1 VTALLEVRDLKVD
14 IPVPSALGFG
24 TRGHIHALRG
34 VSFDLA
40 RGQTLALVGE
50 SGSGKSTTARA
61 ISRLARASG
70 GTVRLNG
77 IDFLSAGGSALFKQ
91 RSLVGMVFQDPY
103 SSLNRR
109 MRVGDIIAEPLV
121 VHGFGDRQSRAA
133 RVAELLHDVGLEAD
147 VARRYPHAFSGGQRQ
162 RIAIARALAL
172 KPHLLICDEA
182 VSALDVSVQA
192 QILNL
197 INDIKRG
204 MSLGVLFITH
214 DLGVVRRFA
223 DCVAVMHAG
232 RIVELAPPRDLFARP
247 LHPYTQSLLSAA
259 PEPSKGSGPRIQRVR
274 LVGGPVSPLDTP
286 KGCIFASRCPHF
298 LENICGASDPALLPQ
313 APGHDVACHRADDLA
328 AQAPQPTPA
337 RATGGS

>member
-1 VTALLEVRDLKVD
+1 VTVLLEVRDLKVD
-14 IPVPSALGFG
+14 IPVRTAIGIG
-24 TRGHIHALRG
+24 TKGHIHALRG

-40 RGQTLALVGE
+40 RGETLALVGE

-77 IDFLSAGGSALFKQ
+77 TDFLGAGGSELFKL

-121 VHGFGDRQSRAA
+121 VHGFGHRRSRAA
-133 RVAELLHDVGLEAD
+133 RVAELLRHVGLEAD
-147 VARRYPHAFSGGQRQ
+147 VARRYPVAFSGGQRQ

-172 KPHLLICDEA
+172 KPQLLICDEA

-197 INDIKRG
+197 INDIKRE

-223 DCVAVMHAG
+223 DRVAVMHAG
-232 RIVELAPPRDLFARP
+232 RIVESAPPRDLFARP

-259 PEPSKGSGPRIQRVR
+259 PEPSQARGTRIERVR
-274 LVGGPVSPLDTP
+274 LVGGPVSPLDAPT
-286 KGCIFASRCPHF
+286 GCIFASRCPRF
-298 LENICGASDPALLPQ
+298 LEGVCSADDPALLPKE
-313 APGHDVACHRADDLA
+313 PGHDVACHRVDDLA
-328 AQAPQPTPA
+328 SRSPQPPIA
-337 RATGGS
+337 LATGGS